1 MSNVSVA
8 NSDMSEFEAQFA
20 ASVGVPPTQG
30 QLRVRG
36 WVIVLA
42 ASAALW
48 AIIAAGIYAAIQTL
62 T

>member
-8 NSDMSEFEAQFA
+8 NADMSEFEAQFA
-20 ASVGVPPTQG
+20 SSVPPTHG

-42 ASAALW
+42 ASAVFW
-48 AIIAAGIYAAIQTL
+48 AIIAAGIFAVIHTL
-62 T
+62 S

>member
-8 NSDMSEFEAQFA
+8 NTDMSEFEAQL
-20 ASVGVPPTQG
+20 ASSIGAQPTRG

-42 ASAALW
+42 ASVVLW
-48 AIIAAGIYAAIQTL
+48 AVIAAGIAAAIHAL
-62 T
+62 A